1 MKKVIGL
8 TGGIASGKSTVSSL
22 LLELGAVIIDADDIA
37 RSIVGVGSTALE
49 EIRAYFGEAYFL
61 PNGELN
67 RKKLGEYVFNHEEAL
82 NKLNEITHPRIVE
95 KIKIEINWHKQ
106 NSVNPVIIV
115 DAALLIEMGLVNLVN
130 EVWLVAV
137 PHDTQLK
144 RLIEREDLT
153 IEGAENRIS
162 SQMSLEEKKQ
172 FADRIIDN
180 SGNVETLKEQVKKIW
195 HEIARE

>member
-22 LLELGAVIIDADDIA
+22 LSELGAVIIDADDIA

-82 NKLNEITHPRIVE
+82 DKLNEITHPRIVE

-162 SQMSLEEKKQ
+162 SQMSLEEKK
-172 FADRIIDN
+172 AICR
-180 SGNVETLKEQVKKIW
+180 
-195 HEIARE
+195 